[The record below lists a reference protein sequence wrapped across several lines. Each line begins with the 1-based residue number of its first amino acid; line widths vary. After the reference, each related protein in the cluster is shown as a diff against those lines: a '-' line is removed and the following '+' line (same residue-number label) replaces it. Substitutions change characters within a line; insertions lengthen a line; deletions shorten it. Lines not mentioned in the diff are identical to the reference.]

1 MGKNRGV
8 VMNKKIITITIL
20 SIVTGLLILNLVK
33 TKDSEVEKMPKQ
45 VKNTNMLT
53 MMLETEA
60 GTGSYEEVIQSEWP
74 QDGYVFNA
82 SLSRCENG
90 GSLSWDD
97 NAKKIILNTDVSDK
111 CYVYLIFIMNQHLPN
126 T

>member
-53 MMLETEA
+53 MMLET
-60 GTGSYEEVIQSEWP
+60 
-74 QDGYVFNA
+74 
-82 SLSRCENG
+82 
-90 GSLSWDD
+90 
-97 NAKKIILNTDVSDK
+97 
-111 CYVYLIFIMNQHLPN
+111 
-126 T
+126 